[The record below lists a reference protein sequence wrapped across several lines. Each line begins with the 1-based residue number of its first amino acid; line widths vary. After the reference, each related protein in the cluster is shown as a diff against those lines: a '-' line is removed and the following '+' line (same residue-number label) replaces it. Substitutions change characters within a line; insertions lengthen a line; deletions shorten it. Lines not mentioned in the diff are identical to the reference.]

1 MRKLWTAFLM
11 MLPCLVAQGGE
22 RCQEVGGAVLTN
34 LLPESGT
41 IAFLG
46 PNGEPGTNRENFS
59 AVILGTATGDLRGG
73 VVIYVLPPTS
83 TMPIRVHGNWVTESG
98 VTIYTAEADATPGAP
113 ITGSLTDGTMFNV
126 SAAIYKDGLKIT
138 GGTGRFK
145 GASGKLKLLFG
156 AGDSVNG
163 QFIFRYQG
171 TICVPESQD

>member
-1 MRKLWTAFLM
+1 MKQEKNWMPSPTSDGMYVIHSSGKPTPRRKISGIRPFERKLR
-11 MLPCLVAQGGE
+11 LVRFYDTVQD
-22 RCQEVGGAVLTN
+22 RRFC
-34 LLPESGT
+34 
-41 IAFLG
+41 
-46 PNGEPGTNRENFS
+46 
-59 AVILGTATGDLRGG
+59 
-73 VVIYVLPPTS
+73 LPPTS
-83 TMPIRVHGNWVTESG
+83 TMPIRVQGNWVTESG
-98 VTIYTAEADATPGAP
+98 DTIYAGEADATPGAP

-163 QFIFRYQG
+163 QFIYRYQG